1 MITSKR
7 RSFITGIKST
17 TLSNKEKKFLIKYK
31 PWGIILFSRNIKSI
45 NQTKK
50 LTTIIRKIFKDKNY
64 PILIDQEGGRVNRL
78 KKFFNTD
85 LFTGEFFGKLYKND
99 FKKFKK
105 FYEIFTNQTS
115 DMLKLI
121 GANVN
126 TVPVLDI
133 RVRGASKII
142 GDRAF
147 SKDPK
152 LVSKLGDICIKN
164 YHNNNIG
171 TVIKH
176 IPGHGLAKVDSHK
189 LTPIVK
195 EKFNKLKT
203 NDFST
208 FIKKKS
214 FLAMTAHII
223 FKDID
228 PINTVTHSKKIIKII
243 RNDIKFNNILMSDDI
258 SMKGLK
264 YSIKQNTLKAFDAG
278 CDLVLHCS
286 GNLNEMLVVADN
298 SPHLSKF
305 IIKKTSQFY
314 KFLS

>member
-1 MITSKR
+1 
-7 RSFITGIKST
+7 
-17 TLSNKEKKFLIKYK
+17 
-31 PWGIILFSRNIKSI
+31 
-45 NQTKK
+45 
-50 LTTIIRKIFKDKNY
+50 
-64 PILIDQEGGRVNRL
+64 
-78 KKFFNTD
+78 
-85 LFTGEFFGKLYKND
+85 
-99 FKKFKK
+99 
-105 FYEIFTNQTS
+105 
-115 DMLKLI
+115 MLKLI